1 MVYCMVVVSVCRL
14 SSCCQLRRRSGAH
27 RRRVSSPPGRLPVH
41 ARSTQTTLRAAC
53 VVTGRIYQST
63 LRDSELRADD
73 DRAEHRGRRRSG
85 TFARHQSAQS
95 LVYYRARRIDD
106 NLAASCRT
114 RTNNIELLSVSTSC
128 ADDQQHR
135 AASAQSRRL
144 HASQLNVACRARRAA
159 ILLDGVA

>member
-1 MVYCMVVVSVCRL
+1 MVYCMVVVSVCWL
-14 SSCCQLRRRSGAH
+14 SSCGQLRRGSGAH
-27 RRRVSSPPGRLPVH
+27 RRRMSSPPGRLPVH

-114 RTNNIELLSVSTSC
+114 RTNNITCCQSAPAALMTNNIELRQLRAAGSTPANSTSPVG
-128 ADDQQHR
+128 H
-135 AASAQSRRL
+135 AAPRS
-144 HASQLNVACRARRAA
+144 C
-159 ILLDGVA
+159 